1 MSGIVL
7 MIPDVDYSQNNIGQ
21 VTILQDIDV
30 ESISITGPSVVEE
43 ATAQFGVSYTPAATS
58 QVGVDWSLDS
68 GSEYATISSNGLLTL
83 TQPVSESVNIVIRA
97 TSIFDPTVYE
107 TKTVRLS
114 SGAAIPVSVTYING
128 SRKATQNGV
137 NTGYSNMATFSD
149 DSLLNWIDNS
159 YKVTID
165 SSYKAY
171 FAIVRASDKKCGVRS
186 STLYGAGEY
195 DVTSLLESIK
205 GSLDTSTYNLF
216 ALVVVDASYN
226 ASTGSGPN
234 VDPSAISSHISISKI
249 S

>member
-21 VTILQDIDV
+21 VTILQDVDV
-30 ESISITGPSVVEE
+30 QSISITGPSVVED
-43 ATAQFGVSYTPAATS
+43 ATAQFGVTYTPAATA

-68 GSEYATISSNGLLTL
+68 GSEYVTINSNGLLSL
-83 TQPVSESVNIVIRA
+83 IDSISESVEIVIRA
-97 TSIFDPTVYE
+97 TSIFNSNISA

-114 SGAAIPVSVTYING
+114 SGAAIPVSVTYVNG

-137 NTGYSNMATFSD
+137 LSGYTNMATFND
-149 DSLLNWIDNS
+149 ASLLNWINDS

-165 SSYKAY
+165 SNYKAY

-186 STLYGAGEY
+186 SSLYEAGEY
-195 DVTSLLESIK
+195 DVSTVLESIK

-226 ASTGSGPN
+226 PSTASGPN
-234 VDPSAISSHISISKI
+234 VDPSAISSHISIEKI
-249 S
+249 G